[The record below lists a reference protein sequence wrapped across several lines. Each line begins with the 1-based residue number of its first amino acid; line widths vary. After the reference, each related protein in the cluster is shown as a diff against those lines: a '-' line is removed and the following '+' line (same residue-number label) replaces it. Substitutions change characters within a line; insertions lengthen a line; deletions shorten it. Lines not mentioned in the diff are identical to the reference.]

1 MIYPNPLDGMVNI
14 KMAEFKKAMIYNL
27 LGKKVIKINNSRI
40 DISELSEGVYIIKLG
55 TGVGNDFR
63 LDSLWSRYCLI

>member
-40 DISELSEGVYIIKLG
+40 DISELSEGVYIIELG
-55 TGVGNDFR
+55 TGMGNDFR
-63 LDSLWSRYCLI
+63 LD